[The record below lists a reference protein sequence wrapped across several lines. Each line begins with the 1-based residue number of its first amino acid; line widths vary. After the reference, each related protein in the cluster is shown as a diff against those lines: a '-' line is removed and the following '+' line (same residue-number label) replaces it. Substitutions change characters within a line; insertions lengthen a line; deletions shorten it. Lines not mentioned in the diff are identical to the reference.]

1 MKSRTIPVEVV
12 DDTLPAGQ
20 VPARLN
26 RLRRLSW
33 LLDRSIP
40 VGGKARFGLDPILGL
55 IPGIGDW
62 IASLLSF
69 YVLYEGIRLGLP
81 ARALWKMGFNIAL
94 ESIVG
99 TVPVVGDAFD
109 FVWQANTRNLALV
122 EKHYHP
128 GLRPR
133 PIGRLVAVVA
143 LAAFL
148 LLVLTFALAFLL
160 ARALWQLFT

>member
-1 MKSRTIPVEVV
+1 
-12 DDTLPAGQ
+12 
-20 VPARLN
+20 
-26 RLRRLSW
+26 
-33 LLDRSIP
+33 
-40 VGGKARFGLDPILGL
+40 L